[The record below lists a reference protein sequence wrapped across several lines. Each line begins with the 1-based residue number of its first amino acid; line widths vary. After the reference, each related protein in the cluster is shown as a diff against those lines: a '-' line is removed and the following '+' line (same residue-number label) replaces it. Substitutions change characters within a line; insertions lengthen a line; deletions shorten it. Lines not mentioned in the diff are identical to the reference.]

1 MDFHMAE
8 EIAQQPEMLRSRV
21 AGWQRQCSEA
31 LDIIGSRRHRA
42 LLGRGSSG
50 HAKVFY
56 AYLHGLRFGRQA
68 LEFRTWL
75 STQPTE
81 MDTDWS
87 DSAALAFSV
96 SGESADVVH
105 GARWLREHGA
115 YVLGVT
121 NQAGSESALGRVSDR
136 LLCFDA
142 GIERAVP
149 ATKTFTAQLFVA
161 AGLCGL
167 PIEEAAHETAG
178 AIESLLQ
185 SDIPFQV
192 TEFVEGARAVLW
204 VARGPAL
211 AGAMDAALKLQETAG
226 VLSLGYSTAEILHQ
240 PIGALSESDRVLL
253 FLDSDGPLESA
264 EAVIV
269 ALVARGTPFLILT
282 SPEGAAKR
290 PDALA
295 LRLPASRWARTPVF
309 AVVAQKAAFE
319 LACRGDRNPDRPPGL
334 QKVRDTT

>member
-8 EIAQQPEMLRSRV
+8 EIAQQPEMLRSR
-21 AGWQRQCSEA
+21 AARWQEQCLEA
-31 LDIIGSRRHRA
+31 LETLEGRSHRA
-42 LLGRGSSG
+42 VLGRGSSG
-50 HAKVFY
+50 HAKLFY
-56 AYLHGLRFGRQA
+56 AYLHGLRSGRQA

-81 MDTDWS
+81 ADAGWG
-87 DSAALAFSV
+87 DSAVLAFSV

-105 GARWLREHGA
+105 GARWLRDRGA
-115 YVLGVT
+115 YVLGIT
-121 NQAGSESALGRVSDR
+121 NRAGPESSLGRVSHR
-136 LLCFDA
+136 LLRFDA
-142 GIERAVP
+142 GVERAAP

-167 PIEEAAHETAG
+167 PIEEAAHETAD
-178 AIESLLQ
+178 AIESLIP
-185 SDIPFQV
+185 SDIPAQV

-226 VLSLGYSTAEILHQ
+226 ALSLGYSAAEILHQ
-240 PIGALSESDRVLL
+240 PIGFLDESDRVVL
-253 FLDSDGPLESA
+253 FLDSDDPLESV

-269 ALVARGTPFLILT
+269 AAVARGTPFLILT
-282 SPEGAAKR
+282 SAQGAANR

-295 LRLPASRWARTPVF
+295 LRLPTTRWARTPVF
-309 AVVAQKAAFE
+309 AVVAQSVALE
-319 LACRGDRNPDRPPGL
+319 LARRGGRNPDRPPGL
-334 QKVRDTT
+334 QKVHDTT